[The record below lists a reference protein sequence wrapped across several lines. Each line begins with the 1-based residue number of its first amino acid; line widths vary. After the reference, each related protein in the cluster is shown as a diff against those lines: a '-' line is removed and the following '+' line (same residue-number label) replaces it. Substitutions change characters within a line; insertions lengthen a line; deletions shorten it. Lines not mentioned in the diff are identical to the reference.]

1 MTTLGVHCPTCSKPV
16 PPPAPTTRV
25 PRQFCSKPCASRA
38 NGAAVSARHA
48 TLDEMAVVRLLAGS
62 PVTSTKAERIE
73 AVRVL
78 TGRGRAASWIA
89 EFLHI
94 TERSV
99 TRYRAELAARTV
111 VRDRAQAA

>member
-1 MTTLGVHCPTCSKPV
+1 MNARAASCPTCSKPV
-16 PPPAPTTRV
+16 PASAPTTRV

-38 NGAAVSARHA
+38 NGAAVHARHA
-48 TLDEMAVVRLLAGS
+48 SLDEMVVIRLLDGS

-78 TGRGRAASWIA
+78 TARGRAASWIA

-111 VRDRAQAA
+111 VRDRRRAA